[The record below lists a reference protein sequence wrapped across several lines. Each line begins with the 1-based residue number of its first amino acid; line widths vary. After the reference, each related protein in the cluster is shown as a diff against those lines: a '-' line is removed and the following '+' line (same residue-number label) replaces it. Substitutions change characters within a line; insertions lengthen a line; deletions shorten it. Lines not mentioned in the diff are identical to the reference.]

1 MTACGLYLIFVFLL
15 LLLLLL
21 LLFPLPPKKS
31 WPNHN
36 LFLKSIDPTKIICK
50 SRILKLNAPILSSC
64 FLYTLNI
71 YAHYSSHFSQ
81 QLLMAEI

>member
-21 LLFPLPPKKS
+21 LFPLPPKKKS
-31 WPNHN
+31 WPSHN

-50 SRILKLNAPILSSC
+50 TRKLKLNAPFST
-64 FLYTLNI
+64 FI
-71 YAHYSSHFSQ
+71 YLPPPTIYYFNFWFGSEECVGA
-81 QLLMAEI
+81 